1 SGKEGEP
8 IDYKEDPTVGAL
20 IQVDVLCHSATVG
33 VRVRRG
39 EQVEYRNI
47 SWNALEREET
57 NPLLPLIDAA
67 IEAIVGKQ
75 PCALRRPSLKPSSPA
90 SCRDRASGTRTRRW

>member
-1 SGKEGEP
+1 
-8 IDYKEDPTVGAL
+8 
-20 IQVDVLCHSATVG
+20 VLCHSATVG

-39 EQVEYRNI
+39 AEVEYHNI
-47 SWNALEREET
+47 SWNALERAEIAV

-75 PCALRRPSLKPSSPA
+75 S
-90 SCRDRASGTRTRRW
+90 

>member
-1 SGKEGEP
+1 MADPKTILSWLQEAGGYAFKC
-8 IDYKEDPTVGAL
+8 EDPIVGSL

-39 EQVEYRNI
+39 AEVEYHNI
-47 SWNALEREET
+47 SWNALERAEVAV

-67 IEAIVGKQ
+67 IEAIVGKH
-75 PCALRRPSLKPSSPA
+75 S
-90 SCRDRASGTRTRRW
+90 

>member
-1 SGKEGEP
+1 MADHKTIIAWLQEAGAHAFMC
-8 IDYKEDPTVGAL
+8 EDPTVGSL

-39 EQVEYRNI
+39 AQIEYRNI
-47 SWNALEREET
+47 SWTELERSEIAV

-75 PCALRRPSLKPSSPA
+75 
-90 SCRDRASGTRTRRW
+90 

>member
-1 SGKEGEP
+1 MADHETILAWLQEAGAHAFKC
-8 IDYKEDPTVGAL
+8 EDPTVGSL

-39 EQVEYRNI
+39 AQIEYRNI
-47 SWNALEREET
+47 SWTELERAEVAV
-57 NPLLPLIDAA
+57 NPLLPLIDTA

-75 PCALRRPSLKPSSPA
+75 
-90 SCRDRASGTRTRRW
+90 

>member
-1 SGKEGEP
+1 MADHATIISWLQEAGGHAFEC
-8 IDYKEDPTVGAL
+8 EDPTVGAL

-47 SWNALEREET
+47 SWNALERAEV
-57 NPLLPLIDAA
+57 NPLLPLIDTAV
-67 IEAIVGKQ
+67 EAIVGK
-75 PCALRRPSLKPSSPA
+75 PK
-90 SCRDRASGTRTRRW
+90 G